1 MSHQQLAPVMPVET
15 RSSWPVLGHSHR
27 DALDHLARAFADA
40 RPVSILIS
48 EWESGARY
56 LVDDFVA
63 DFADDV
69 AVARITNPCSD
80 PIAGMREVIQAIGF
94 DSEKMSLADLEN
106 DLTTFLSAQRDNHR
120 RTIIC
125 FEETQ
130 DQAWWV
136 LERVRRLVELEA
148 KEKFGLMVILSVR
161 PSLNELLVEPPFD
174 VICVHAGQRIALAPF
189 TLVETRE
196 YISREIEAAGIPDIG
211 QVIEL
216 DAITLLHELC
226 EGVPDTIDTLCCAC
240 IQLTNEEDTAPVTTD
255 LVRKV
260 NKQLQQETMTQQL
273 NADVGPKRVNGA
285 SVPMGRLVARMNGVV
300 VQEQTL
306 NHRNILIGRG
316 PQCDIPV
323 TGHMVSR
330 LHALVVSSTTG
341 VSLVDL
347 GSTNGTFVD
356 GRQIEQC
363 TLRNG
368 DVIAVG
374 DCTIAYV
381 AGDD

>member
-1 MSHQQLAPVMPVET
+1 MPVET
-15 RSSWPVLGHSHR
+15 RSSLPVLGHSHH
-27 DALDHLARAFADA
+27 DALDHLSRAFAEA

-48 EWESGARY
+48 EWDSGASY
-56 LVDDFVA
+56 LIDDFVA
-63 DFADDV
+63 DLGGDV
-69 AVARITNPCSD
+69 AVVRITKPCSD
-80 PIAGMREVIQAIGF
+80 PIAGMREVISAIGF
-94 DSEKMSLADLEN
+94 NSEKTSLADLEN
-106 DLTTFLSAQRDNHR
+106 DLTAFLSAQRDNHR

-148 KEKFGLMVILSVR
+148 KEQFGLMVILSVR
-161 PSLNELLVEPPFD
+161 PSLSEFLSEPPFD

-189 TLVETRE
+189 TLVETTE

-216 DAITLLHELC
+216 DAITLIHELC
-226 EGVPDTIDTLCCAC
+226 EGVPDSIDSLCCAC
-240 IQLTNEEDTAPVTTD
+240 IQLTSEEDTAPVTTD

-260 NKQLQQETMTQQL
+260 NKQLQQEPMTQQL
-273 NADVGPKRVNGA
+273 DAEARPERVIGA
-285 SVPMGRLVARMNGVV
+285 SISMGRLIARMNGVV
-300 VQEQTL
+300 VQEQIL

-316 PQCDIPV
+316 SQCDIPV
-323 TGHMVSR
+323 TGRMVSR

-341 VSLVDL
+341 ASLVDL

-368 DVIAVG
+368 DVITVG

-381 AGDD
+381 AGDA